1 MFIYIYSLEAC
12 NLSCQCFLVSLR
24 QNTQKSCQRTL
35 AWNLSHFHSSTS
47 GSTNPAKPQP
57 LFCAPALLD
66 LLRSEPRMMPI
77 RQSCERNIPRVNVR
91 YKLTVVLPMW
101 KAFLYDTDPRNSDL
115 GSYLTIYLHLY
126 LKYYL
131 SVCVTVCACTLTHM
145 QRSEGSFVASGLS
158 FHLYVGSGD

>member
-12 NLSCQCFLVSLR
+12 NLSCQCFLVSLG

-35 AWNLSHFHSSTS
+35 ARNLSHFHSSTS
-47 GSTNPAKPQP
+47 GSTNLTTLQP
-57 LFCAPALLD
+57 LFCAPALLG

-77 RQSCERNIPRVNVR
+77 GQSFERNIARVSVR

-131 SVCVTVCACTLTHM
+131 SVCDCVC
-145 QRSEGSFVASGLS
+145 
-158 FHLYVGSGD
+158 LYSDAHAEVRG